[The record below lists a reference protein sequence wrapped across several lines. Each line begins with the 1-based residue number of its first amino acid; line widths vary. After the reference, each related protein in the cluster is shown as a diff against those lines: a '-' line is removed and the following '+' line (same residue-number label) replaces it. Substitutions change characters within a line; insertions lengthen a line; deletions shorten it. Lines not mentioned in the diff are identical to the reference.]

1 MDLPLTD
8 SEDSSYDTGSAGDL
22 DEESAVVGGI
32 NESAGRGGAR
42 DGVFSEEETVEMST
56 NTSAASSVS
65 SLSTSA
71 DVSKVCRSCLIEY

>member
-42 DGVFSEEETVEMST
+42 DGVFSEEEST